1 MVADSRSDHIY
12 PKRLSY
18 ERTEAPTCDNAPA
31 DVTVDCESIPAV
43 PAVTATDNCDPT
55 LTVNY
60 VETSNTV
67 VEGCGV
73 IVRTW
78 TVTEH
83 RKSVAK
89 ETKTSTGTATEAT
102 KYDNAPADRTA
113 DCKGMPAVT

>member
-18 ERTEAPTCDNAPA
+18 ERTEAPTFDNAPA

-60 VETSNTV
+60 VETYNTV
-67 VEGCGV
+67 VEGCCV
-73 IVRTW
+73 LVRTG
-78 TVTEH
+78 TVIDQCVSTEPRTH
-83 RKSVAK
+83 MILDI
-89 ETKTSTGTATEAT
+89 EPEA
-102 KYDNAPADRTA
+102 P
-113 DCKGMPAVT
+113 V

>member
-78 TVTEH
+78 TVTDQC
-83 RKSVAK
+83 
-89 ETKTSTGTATEAT
+89 GNTATHT
-102 KYDNAPADRTA
+102 QTIT
-113 DCKGMPAVT
+113 VTDKIGRAHV